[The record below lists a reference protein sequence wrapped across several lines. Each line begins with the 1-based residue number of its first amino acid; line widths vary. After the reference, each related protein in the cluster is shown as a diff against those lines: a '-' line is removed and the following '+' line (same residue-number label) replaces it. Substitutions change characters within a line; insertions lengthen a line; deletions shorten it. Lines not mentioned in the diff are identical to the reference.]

1 MKLWYKAPAREWLE
15 GLPIGTG
22 RLAAMVFGTFRR
34 ERVALNHECLWK
46 GVNRHRDNEVSRDA
60 LPEVRRLLLAGN
72 YVDGTRAARDAFG
85 GGGGGS
91 GRPQRVDPYQPA
103 GDLYLEFL
111 TPGPIADYR
120 RELDLDRA
128 RATVSYQAGGARFT
142 REYVAHLVEDLI
154 LVRLTYEGEPF
165 DCVAWLDR
173 TYDPDCELTFITEA
187 PAMDTWSEKAGR
199 RAMLGHRFSSASMT
213 RSDRTAAGGAAGAG
227 EADAAAACLT
237 MTGDIR
243 DGVDFRVRGDV
254 WCRGGRRRVV
264 DGRKLLCE
272 GVTEALF
279 AVDIGVSAFGRSA
292 AGECGA
298 QRLHYSFASDAAAWD
313 DLFRTHVSEHRRHF
327 GSMQLDLALPE
338 TGVPTDER
346 IRRVREGQPD
356 PGLALL
362 YFHYGRY
369 LLCASSATAALPA
382 NLQGKWNEDLQPPWE
397 SDYHHD
403 INLQMNYWI
412 AEPAGM
418 QRYVEALL
426 QHIERFVPHARKAAM
441 DLYGCRGVWYPIQTD
456 AWGRST
462 PESYG
467 WAVWIGAAPWLAQHV
482 WWHWEYGRDADFLRT
497 RAYPFFK
504 EVAAFYEDYLVE
516 DDAGVLQIVPS
527 QSPEN
532 RFIGDGGPPVS
543 ICVSATMDVI
553 LARAAF
559 DYAVRSAEILDLDPE
574 LRRRWR
580 GMAGRLP
587 ELRIGRHGQLQE
599 WNEDFDE
606 VEPAHRHVSHLVGL
620 HPGDLL
626 DPERTPALWR
636 AAEVSLERRLAAG
649 GGHTGWSRAW
659 TACLFARLGRGDDAW
674 EHLNH
679 LVTDFATDSLLDLHP
694 PRIFQIDGNL
704 GGAAAVMEMLLQS
717 YRGELHL
724 LPALPAAWPEGRVSG
739 LRARGGV
746 TVAMAWRNGELVEAT
761 LEGSIAGPCTILHA
775 PEHWQVTDTAGR
787 AVPVTRTGHRITFP
801 LSPGTPRRLR
811 TADG

>member
-1 MKLWYKAPAREWLE
+1 MADDLIWYTNDKSRKAMATCATCECDDRHAMKLWYTAPAMDWLE
-15 GLPIGTG
+15 GSPIGTG
-22 RLAAMVFGTFRR
+22 RLAAMVLGTFRR
-34 ERVALNHECLWK
+34 ERIALNHECLWK

-72 YVDGTRAARDAFG
+72 YVAGTRAARDAFG
-85 GGGGGS
+85 GVGGVS

-111 TPGPIADYR
+111 AGGPISDYH
-120 RELDLDRA
+120 RELDLETA
-128 RATVSYQAGGARFT
+128 SATVSYLTGGRRFT
-142 REYVAHLVEDLI
+142 RQYVAHLVEDLI
-154 LVRLTYEGEPF
+154 LVRLTHEGEPF

-173 TYDPDCELTFITEA
+173 TYDADCELTFAT
-187 PAMDTWSEKAGR
+187 D
-199 RAMLGHRFSSASMT
+199 
-213 RSDRTAAGGAAGAG
+213 AAGMDAAGTG
-227 EADAAAACLT
+227 EAGVEAACLN
-237 MTGDIR
+237 MTGEIR
-243 DGVDFRVRGDV
+243 DGVDFRVRGEV

-292 AGECGA
+292 AEECGA
-298 QRLHYSFASDAAAWD
+298 RRVQEPGAWD
-313 DLFRTHVSEHRRHF
+313 DLFRAHVCEHQRHF
-327 GSMQLDLALPE
+327 GSMQLDLALGEDVPDL
-338 TGVPTDER
+338 PTDER
-346 IRRVREGQPD
+346 IRRAREGKPD
-356 PGLALL
+356 PGLPLL

-369 LLCASSATAALPA
+369 LLCASSANAALPA
-382 NLQGKWNEDLQPPWE
+382 NLQGKWNEDLQPPWD

-403 INLQMNYWI
+403 INLEMNYWI

-426 QHIERFVPHARKAAM
+426 QHIQRFVPHARKAAM

-462 PESYG
+462 PESSG

-482 WWHWEYGRDADFLRT
+482 WWHYEYGRDADFLRT

-504 EVAAFYEDYLVE
+504 EVAAFFEDYLIE
-516 DDAGVLQIVPS
+516 DDAGMLQIVPS

-532 RFIGDGGPPVS
+532 RLVGDSGPPVS

-559 DYAVRSAEILDLDPE
+559 AYASRSAEILDLDPE

-580 GMAGRLP
+580 DLAARLP
-587 ELRIGRHGQLQE
+587 ELQNGRHGQLQE

-606 VEPAHRHVSHLVGL
+606 VEPSHRHVSHLIGL
-620 HPGDLL
+620 YPGDLL
-626 DPERTPALWR
+626 DPEQTPELWR

-659 TACLFARLGRGDDAW
+659 TACLFARLGRGEDAW

-704 GGAAAVMEMLLQS
+704 GGAAAVLEMLLHS

-724 LPALPAAWPEGRVSG
+724 LPALPPAWPEGRVSG

-746 TVAMAWRNGELVEAT
+746 TVAMAWRAGELVEAT
-761 LEGSIAGPCTILHA
+761 LESRIAGPVTVLRA
-775 PEHWQVTDTAGR
+775 SEHWQVVDAAGR
-787 AVPVTRTGHRITFP
+787 DVSVTRNGHRITFP
-801 LSPGTPRRLR
+801 LNPGEPRHVQPVKS
-811 TADG
+811 

>member
-22 RLAAMVFGTFRR
+22 RLAAMVLGTSRR
-34 ERVALNHECLWK
+34 ERIALNHECLWK
-46 GVNRHRDNEVSRDA
+46 GGNRHRDNEVSRGA
-60 LPEVRRLLLAGN
+60 LPEVRRLLLTGN

-111 TPGPIADYR
+111 TRGPISDYH
-120 RELDLDRA
+120 RELDLDTA
-128 RATVSYQAGGARFT
+128 SATVRYLTGGRWFT
-142 REYVAHLVEDLI
+142 RQYMAHLVEDLI
-154 LVRLTYEGEPF
+154 LVRITHDGLPF

-173 TYDPDCELTFITEA
+173 THDADCELTFDTDAAGMDAAGTGEAGTEA
-187 PAMDTWSEKAGR
+187 ARLTM
-199 RAMLGHRFSSASMT
+199 
-213 RSDRTAAGGAAGAG
+213 AG
-227 EADAAAACLT
+227 E
-237 MTGDIR
+237 IR
-243 DGVDFRVRGDV
+243 DGVDFRVQGDV

-272 GVTEALF
+272 GVTEAVF

-292 AGECGA
+292 ATECTSR
-298 QRLHYSFASDAAAWD
+298 RLQAPAAWD
-313 DLFRTHVSEHRRHF
+313 DLFRAHVREHQRHY
-327 GSMQLDLALPE
+327 GSMQLEVALAATDVADL
-338 TGVPTDER
+338 PTDER
-346 IRRVREGQPD
+346 IRRVRAGQPD
-356 PGLALL
+356 PGLPLL

-369 LLCASSATAALPA
+369 LLCASSANAALPA
-382 NLQGKWNEDLQPPWE
+382 NLQGKWNEDLQPPWD

-403 INLQMNYWI
+403 INLQMNYWL

-462 PESYG
+462 PESHG
-467 WAVWIGAAPWLAQHV
+467 WAVWIGAAPWLAQHL
-482 WWHWEYGRDADFLRT
+482 WWHYEYGGDEAFLRT
-497 RAYPFFK
+497 RAHPFFK

-516 DDAGVLQIVPS
+516 DGAGALQIVPS

-532 RFIGDGGPPVS
+532 RFVGDGGPPVS

-559 DYAVRSAEILDLDPE
+559 DYAIRSAEILDLDRE
-574 LRRRWR
+574 RRQRWR
-580 GMAGRLP
+580 DLAARLP
-587 ELRIGRHGQLQE
+587 ELQIGRHGQLQE

-606 VEPAHRHVSHLVGL
+606 VEPAHRHVSHLIGL
-620 HPGDLL
+620 FPGDLL
-626 DPERTPALWR
+626 DPEQTPELWR
-636 AAEVSLERRLAAG
+636 AAELSLERRLAAG

-659 TACLFARLGRGDDAW
+659 TACLFARLGRAEDAW
-674 EHLNH
+674 QHLNH
-679 LVTDFATDSLLDLHP
+679 LITDFATDSLLDLHP

-704 GGAAAVMEMLLQS
+704 GGAAAVIEMLLQS

-724 LPALPAAWPEGRVSG
+724 LPALPAAWPEGSVSG

-746 TVAMAWRNGELVEAT
+746 TVAMAWRGGELVEAT
-761 LEGSIAGPCTILHA
+761 LQGRIAGPCTVLHA
-775 PEHWQVTDTAGR
+775 AEHWQVVDAAGR
-787 AVPVTRTGHRITFP
+787 DVPVTRDGHRITFH
-801 LSPGTPRRLR
+801 LGPGEPRHVR
-811 TADG
+811 TVRG

>member
-1 MKLWYKAPAREWLE
+1 MKLWYEAPAREWLE

-22 RLAAMVFGTFRR
+22 RLAAMVLGTFRR

-46 GVNRHRDNEVSRDA
+46 GVNRQRDNEVRRDA

-72 YVDGTRAARDAFG
+72 YAEGAHAAREAFG

-111 TPGPIADYR
+111 THGPVGDYR
-120 RELDLDRA
+120 RELDLDTA
-128 RATVSYQAGGARFT
+128 SVTVSYLIAGRPFT
-142 REYVAHLVEDLI
+142 RQYVAHLVADLI
-154 LVRLTYEGEPF
+154 LVRVTHDGLPF

-173 TYDPDCELTFITEA
+173 TYDADCELSF
-187 PAMDTWSEKAGR
+187 DT
-199 RAMLGHRFSSASMT
+199 
-213 RSDRTAAGGAAGAG
+213 DAAGADG
-227 EADAAAACLT
+227 ARLT
-237 MTGDIR
+237 MAGRIR
-243 DGVDFRVRGDV
+243 AGVDFRVRSEV
-254 WCRGGRRRVV
+254 WCRGGRSRVV

-272 GVTEALF
+272 GATEAVF

-292 AGECGA
+292 AEECGA
-298 QRLHYSFASDAAAWD
+298 RRLQVPVSWD
-313 DLFRTHVSEHRRHF
+313 DLLRAHVREHGRHY
-327 GSMQLDLALPE
+327 GSMQLDLALEAP
-338 TGVPTDER
+338 GVPDLPTDER

-356 PGLALL
+356 PGLPLL

-369 LLCASSATAALPA
+369 LLCASSANAALPA
-382 NLQGKWNEDLQPPWE
+382 NLQGKWNEDLQPPWD

-403 INLQMNYWI
+403 VNLQMNYWA

-426 QHIERFVPHARKAAM
+426 QHIERLVPHARKAAR

-482 WWHWEYGRDADFLRT
+482 WWHYEYGRDTDFLRT

-516 DDAGVLQIVPS
+516 DDAGLLQIVPS

-532 RFIGDGGPPVS
+532 RFVGDGGPPVS

-559 DYAVRSAEILDLDPE
+559 GYAIRSAEILDVDRE
-574 LRRRWR
+574 RRKRWR
-580 GMAGRLP
+580 DLAARLP

-606 VEPAHRHVSHLVGL
+606 VEPSHRHVSHLVGL

-626 DPERTPALWR
+626 DPERTPDLWR

-659 TACLFARLGRGDDAW
+659 TACLFARLGRAEDAW
-674 EHLNH
+674 AHLNH
-679 LVTDFATDSLLDLHP
+679 LITDFATDSLLDLHP

-704 GGAAAVMEMLLQS
+704 GGAAAVVEMLLQS

-746 TVAMAWRNGELVEAT
+746 TVALAWHGGELTEAT
-761 LEGSIAGPCTILHA
+761 LEGRFAAPCTVLHA
-775 PEHWQVTDTAGR
+775 PEHWQVTDTGGR
-787 AVPVTRTGHRITFP
+787 EVPVTRDGHRITFP
-801 LSPGTPRRLR
+801 LAPGAPRRLR
-811 TADG
+811 AAPATGTSDIDAE